1 MILLFIGLNLSMQLY
16 CHSGEIDDDVIM
28 YLKSLKETE
37 RKRRKGLQAM
47 MEISDEPDF
56 NQELD
61 SIDALNNDQK
71 RDYIIERD
79 LKSQARNRIETKE
92 SPTYRLLDLIEK
104 RLRAE
109 ILELQTKQEVKLLS
123 DILQES
129 TYEVYTTIGFYCLPI
144 C

>member
-1 MILLFIGLNLSMQLY
+1 MQLY